1 MELFVAKSS
10 IKVIKIIS
18 RYSQSIICG
27 ETNMTHFG
35 IICPTS
41 SGHLNTILPLG
52 YELKKRGH
60 QVTVLAALDAKQKT
74 IAAGLEFQA
83 IAENEYPIGEIARL
97 LAFLSELSGLAASRY
112 TIKLLE
118 KGATSNL
125 QYLPEAIKKAGI
137 EVLLIDQVTSEGE
150 TVAEYLDIPFIT
162 ICSAVMLNRDANIPP
177 HFTPWQYSPNLW
189 GRLRNQLGY
198 QILNYFTKPIGNAIA
213 QYRQEWNL
221 PLHSHP
227 NDGYFPLAQISQQP
241 AEFEFPR
248 QKLPKSFH
256 FTGPFHTTAS
266 REAVTFP
273 WEKLTGQPLIYASMG
288 TLQNR
293 LLPVFEKIAAAC
305 EQLDAQLVI
314 SLGGSATPES
324 LPKLPGNPLIV
335 GYAPQLELLQK
346 AVLTITHAGMNT
358 TLESLTN
365 GVPMVAIPVTND
377 QPGVA
382 ARIAWT
388 GAGEVIPLGK
398 LSVERLRK
406 AVKQVL
412 TEDSYKK
419 NALRLQEAIKLAGGA
434 TKAADII
441 EEAISASKP
450 ILATSAFHLF

>member
-1 MELFVAKSS
+1 
-10 IKVIKIIS
+10 
-18 RYSQSIICG
+18 
-27 ETNMTHFG
+27 MTHFG

-60 QVTVLAALDAKQKT
+60 QVTVLAILDAKQKT
-74 IAAGLEFQA
+74 MAAGLEFQA
-83 IAENEYPIGEIARL
+83 IAEDEYPIGSIAEAFAL
-97 LAFLSELSGLAASRY
+97 LGELSGLAALQY
-112 TIKLLE
+112 TIKLLAD
-118 KGATSNL
+118 GATRNL

-137 EVLLIDQVTSEGE
+137 EALLIDQVTPEGI

-162 ICSAVMLNRDANIPP
+162 VCSAVMLYQDANIPP
-177 HFTPWQYSPNLW
+177 HFTLWQYSPTWW
-189 GRLRNQLGY
+189 GRLRNQLTY
-198 QILNYFTKPIGNAIA
+198 QILNHFAKPIGNAIA

-227 NDGYFPLAQISQQP
+227 DDGYSPLAQISQQP

-248 QKLPKSFH
+248 QKLPKNFH

-266 REAVTFP
+266 REPVAFP
-273 WEKLTGQPLIYASMG
+273 WDKLTEQPLIYASMG
-288 TLQNR
+288 TMQNR

-305 EQLDAQLVI
+305 EKLDAQLVI

-324 LPKLPGNPLIV
+324 LPNLPGNPLV
-335 GYAPQLELLQK
+335 VNYAPQLELLQK
-346 AVLTITHAGMNT
+346 AALTITHAGMNT

-365 GVPMVAIPVTND
+365 GVPMVAIPVAND
-377 QPGVA
+377 QPGIA

-406 AVKQVL
+406 AVERVL

-419 NALRLQEAIKLAGGA
+419 NALRLQEAIEQAGGA

-441 EEAISASKP
+441 EEAISTSKP
-450 ILATSAFHLF
+450 LASTLFYQF